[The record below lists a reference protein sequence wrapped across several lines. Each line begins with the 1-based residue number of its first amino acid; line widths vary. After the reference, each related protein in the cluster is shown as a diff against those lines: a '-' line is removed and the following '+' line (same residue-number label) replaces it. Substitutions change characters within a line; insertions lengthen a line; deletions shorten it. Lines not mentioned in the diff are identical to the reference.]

1 MRARI
6 AASIVL
12 AVAVVLGTAG
22 CNMLAP
28 QATTKQYDASDGVS
42 GNVGQVAVRNAVL
55 ISQSGSN
62 GNLVVTFVNSDTR
75 SHRIGIQHEANGKQ
89 ITQHVTLPA
98 RETTVVGTPDEPLVI
113 LDDIDTQPGAL
124 FPVFFQY
131 GEQTGV
137 SLLVP
142 VLDGTLPTYKNLTPE
157 RVIEADAKD
166 LVTG

>member
-12 AVAVVLGTAG
+12 AVSVVLGTAG
-22 CNMLAP
+22 CNMIAP
-28 QATTKQYDASDGVS
+28 QATTKHYNASDGVS
-42 GNVGQVAVRNAVL
+42 GNVGQVAVRNAIL
-55 ISQSGSN
+55 ISQSGTDA
-62 GNLVVTFVNSDTR
+62 NLLVTFVNSDTR
-75 SHRIGIQHEANGKQ
+75 SHRIGIQHEVDGKQ
-89 ITQHVTLPA
+89 TTQHVTLPA
-98 RETTVVGTPDEPLVI
+98 SETTVVGTPDEPLVI
-113 LDDIDTQPGAL
+113 LDNIDTQPGAL

-131 GEQTGV
+131 GDQTGI

-157 RVIEADAKD
+157 RVTEADAKD